1 MRRINCVTVLF
12 LGIFI
17 LIFSGTIFAQE
28 VGEILWEDHFEDTE
42 TDSAMHKDVG
52 WFYYDEADGLA
63 GAIVKQTE
71 DNVALLQTGNFSSLV
86 GAVVTQTNGV
96 PFLDPED
103 EDATHDA
110 LVLNN
115 YSHPNQEITFSI
127 NFKKIESSFFTVA
140 ARLVQRD
147 TSESLPDSDPTEEG
161 AYVLF
166 ISPLTNDITISRV
179 LGVLEGGAQYD
190 FLNPNNWTHFA
201 ATQDF
206 EIEQNVNY
214 WIKFY
219 LYENNFKMKI
229 WEGELDDEEEDWLLE
244 ATEDVDTV
252 RVSGK
257 FTQFGMISQFPT
269 ATDRVEIDDV
279 VVRLIEGAGAID
291 DDNEFMPG
299 EFKLSNNYPNPFNP
313 STTIAFN
320 LDKAGHTT
328 ISIYSVNGQLQRTVV
343 SKQMTAGSHVVTFD
357 GRDDVG
363 NMLASGVY
371 FYKLQSGQKI
381 TTKKMVLIK

>member
-1 MRRINCVTVLF
+1 MRRTNYGMLLF
-12 LGIFI
+12 LGIF
-17 LIFSGTIFAQE
+17 LFFFMGSALAQI
-28 VGEILWEDHFEDTE
+28 VGDILWEDHFEDTAE
-42 TDSAMHKDVG
+42 DTAMHLDVG
-52 WFYYDEADGLA
+52 WFYYDESDGLA

-115 YSHPNQEITFSI
+115 YSDPNCEITFSV
-127 NFKKIESSFFTVA
+127 NFKKIESSFFSVA
-140 ARLVQRD
+140 TRLVQRD

-161 AYVLF
+161 AYVVF

-190 FLNPNNWTHFA
+190 FLNPGTWIHFA
-201 ATQDF
+201 ATSDF
-206 EIEQNVNY
+206 EVELNVKY
-214 WIKFY
+214 WVKFY
-219 LYENNFKMKI
+219 LYQNLLKMKI
-229 WEGELDDEEEDWLLE
+229 WEGELDDEEDEWLLE
-244 ATEDVDTV
+244 AAPDTA

-257 FTQFGMISQFPT
+257 FTQFGMISGDPG
-269 ATDRVEIDDV
+269 ATDRAEIDDI
-279 VVRLIEGAGAID
+279 VVRLVESAGAID
-291 DDNEFMPG
+291 DENDLTPVGFE
-299 EFKLSNNYPNPFNP
+299 LSNNYPNPFNP
-313 STTIAFN
+313 TTNIAFSLEKAGQTTIN
-320 LDKAGHTT
+320 
-328 ISIYSVNGQLQRTVV
+328 IYSVNGQLQRTVL
-343 SKQMTAGSHVVTFD
+343 SKPMTAGQHQVSFD
-357 GRDDVG
+357 GRDDAG

-381 TTKKMVLIK
+381 ATKKMILIK